1 VIPFRPDT
9 AADGSVRAR
18 FEPEEVDLLLRLAA
32 EAAELA
38 ASAAALPE
46 EEALADPALVRL
58 LPDAYPGD
66 PEKSAEFRRFTADGI
81 AERKA
86 LNARTVVESL
96 ARPDDGPVEAR
107 LDPAQAT
114 AWLRCITD
122 IRLILAARLD
132 IVQDGDVGDLSDE
145 RAVFQRAVYEW
156 LAEVQDS
163 LVVALEDAAQ
173 TR

>member
-1 VIPFRPDT
+1 MTPFRPV
-9 AADGSVRAR
+9 AGGVEGR
-18 FEPEEVDLLLRLAA
+18 FDAEEVELLLRLAA

-38 ASAAALPE
+38 AAAASRPE
-46 EEALADPALVRL
+46 EDALADPALVRL

-107 LDPAQAT
+107 LDQGQAT

-122 IRLILAARLD
+122 IRLVLAARLD
-132 IVQDGDVGDLSDE
+132 IVQDGDVGDISDD
-145 RAVFQRAVYEW
+145 RALFQRAVYEW

-163 LVVALEDAAQ
+163 LVAALED
-173 TR
+173 TIPGD